1 MDIFFQNGE
10 RREDFWKLCFFTV
23 LAPLM
28 RPWGSLYSSYLT
40 EVSNQ
45 QNGHNWICSFWDVK
59 IEKLFKDD
67 DQPQSN
73 DLKMLK
79 NLFITYLP
87 EYAVDNG
94 YWIIF
99 ICFFCAMI
107 G

>member
-1 MDIFFQNGE
+1 
-10 RREDFWKLCFFTV
+10 
-23 LAPLM
+23 M

-40 EVSNQ
+40 EASNQ

-59 IEKLFKDD
+59 IVKLLKDD

-79 NLFITYLP
+79 NLLITYLP

-99 ICFFCAMI
+99 ICFLCAII